1 MELKMTA
8 SKLSKLI
15 AILCGSAYMPIALA
29 HPGHQHSQ
37 GIAERLLHAVQTE
50 WLAPLLLLI
59 AVLIAGYLSVKKA
72 GKT

>member
-1 MELKMTA
+1 MTA

-37 GIAERLLHAVQTE
+37 GLAERLLHAVQTE
-50 WLAPLLLLI
+50 WLAPLLLLLV

>member
-1 MELKMTA
+1 MTA
-8 SKLSKLI
+8 SRLSKLI
-15 AILCGSAYMPIALA
+15 TILCGSVYMPIALA
-29 HPGHQHSQ
+29 HPGHEHSH

-50 WLAPLLLLI
+50 WLVPLLLLV